1 VSFPSKNSK
10 THTLNTRKEFRAS
23 TWLANNT
30 FLFVGT
36 RQHKQKRK
44 SRAESDLP
52 SHSSRKRE
60 RIVSVEMGNRASIAS
75 SRKSNGNTYQRQQND
90 QSHQLQQQQLQQ
102 QQQQTEQ
109 HLIEIAKELKL
120 LNKHFEEM
128 KEILR
133 ERSMTETAERK
144 REGGLIFGDDARVEK
159 RSDVEEDEERR
170 GDGSETKCGTSVNN
184 HDSYPGNEKAGEEI
198 SMSEQEEE
206 LLPPANE
213 KAEEQKQKGEETR
226 ITQGAAGETTVNPLC
241 SKVEAEITA
250 EEQKQPFRFGS
261 PETGDAPGF
270 RFGTTAIKPSEFTK
284 FPAAG
289 GTPFVSSGTPSSAAT
304 TQKSGEDSS
313 GVGGGSSS
321 PFAPPRKGDAPGFRF
336 GTTAIKPSEF
346 TKFAAGGMPF
356 VSSGTPS
363 SAATT
368 QKSGEDSS
376 GVGGGSSS
384 PFAPPRTVTV
394 NNAWAWQHPPRRNI
408 LSRGRRR

>member
-1 VSFPSKNSK
+1 
-10 THTLNTRKEFRAS
+10 
-23 TWLANNT
+23 
-30 FLFVGT
+30 
-36 RQHKQKRK
+36 
-44 SRAESDLP
+44 
-52 SHSSRKRE
+52 
-60 RIVSVEMGNRASIAS
+60 MGNRASIAS
-75 SRKSNGNTYQRQQND
+75 SRSKRDGDTYQGQEND
-90 QSHQLQQQQLQQ
+90 QSHRLQQQQQ

-133 ERSMTETAERK
+133 ARAMTETAERK

-159 RSDVEEDEERR
+159 RSDVEKDEERR

-184 HDSYPGNEKAGEEI
+184 HNSYRGNEKAGEEI

-213 KAEEQKQKGEETR
+213 KAEKQKQKGKETR
-226 ITQGAAGETTVNPLC
+226 ITQEAAGETTVSPLC

-270 RFGTTAIKPSEFTK
+270 TFGTTAIKPLELTK
-284 FPAAG
+284 FPTAG
-289 GTPFVSSGTPSSAAT
+289 GTPSFSSGTPSSAAT

-313 GVGGGSSS
+313 GVGGGSS
-321 PFAPPRKGDAPGFRF
+321 
-336 GTTAIKPSEF
+336 I
-346 TKFAAGGMPF
+346 
-356 VSSGTPS
+356 
-363 SAATT
+363 
-368 QKSGEDSS
+368 
-376 GVGGGSSS
+376 
-384 PFAPPRTVTV
+384 PFAPPRTFTAG
-394 NNAWAWQHPPRRNI
+394 NAWAWKHPPRRNI

>member
-1 VSFPSKNSK
+1 
-10 THTLNTRKEFRAS
+10 
-23 TWLANNT
+23 
-30 FLFVGT
+30 
-36 RQHKQKRK
+36 
-44 SRAESDLP
+44 
-52 SHSSRKRE
+52 
-60 RIVSVEMGNRASIAS
+60 MGNRASIAS
-75 SRKSNGNTYQRQQND
+75 SRSKRDGNTYQGQQND
-90 QSHQLQQQQLQQ
+90 QSHRLQQQQ

-133 ERSMTETAERK
+133 ARAMTETAERK

-159 RSDVEEDEERR
+159 RSDVEKDEERR

-261 PETGDAPGF
+261 PETGHAPGF
-270 RFGTTAIKPSEFTK
+270 TFGTTAIKPLELTK
-284 FPAAG
+284 FPTAG
-289 GTPFVSSGTPSSAAT
+289 GTPSFSSGTPSSAAT
-304 TQKSGEDSS
+304 TQKSLRRWRRAQRPVRS
-313 GVGGGSSS
+313 
-321 PFAPPRKGDAPGFRF
+321 
-336 GTTAIKPSEF
+336 
-346 TKFAAGGMPF
+346 
-356 VSSGTPS
+356 
-363 SAATT
+363 T

-376 GVGGGSSS
+376 GVGGGPFSS
-384 PFAPPRTVTV
+384 PFAPPRTFTAG
-394 NNAWAWQHPPRRNI
+394 NAWAWKHPPPRNI